1 MAFRTP
7 KKCGPCCKV
16 EQSTTAAMQ
25 ENIKVPIG
33 DSDQS
38 RRTPR
43 VDERLRSEL
52 KRGVYAVGESS
63 KCTLGVEERPTCG
76 EVCVSVYVSRRRD
89 AEAPPV
95 AVNSF
100 SGGTYKIK

>member
-1 MAFRTP
+1 
-7 KKCGPCCKV
+7 
-16 EQSTTAAMQ
+16 MQ

-38 RRTPR
+38 RRAPR

-89 AEAPPV
+89 AESSPV

-100 SGGTYKIK
+100 SGDNLRNKINKKSKNIKI